1 MDTMAML
8 QQIFQV
14 CIIPLLGVLTTYLV
28 MFIRNKTD
36 QLKKE
41 TDNELY
47 QKYMEMLSETITN
60 CVIAT
65 NQTYVEA
72 LKNKNAFD
80 AAAQKEAF
88 NMTYQA
94 VMSIISQD
102 AMDFLN
108 EAVGDLDAYI
118 RKTIEER
125 ELLIEFPIFYW
136 SIIFNNSN
144 SFFIYDEQEN
154 SIGKEWLKIGSL

>member
-1 MDTMAML
+1 MDTMELL

-47 QKYMEMLSETITN
+47 QKYIEMLSETITN

-88 NMTYQA
+88 NRTYSA

-118 RKTIEER
+118 RKTIEAQVN
-125 ELLIEFPIFYW
+125 
-136 SIIFNNSN
+136 FNKSADRPVPVEVV
-144 SFFIYDEQEN
+144 SE
-154 SIGKEWLKIGSL
+154 

>member
-1 MDTMAML
+1 MSTMELL

-28 MFIRNKTD
+28 MFIKNKTE
-36 QLKKE
+36 QLQKE

-88 NMTYQA
+88 NMTYQS

-108 EAVGDLDAYI
+108 EAVGDLDVYI
-118 RKTIEER
+118 RKTIEAQVN
-125 ELLIEFPIFYW
+125 
-136 SIIFNNSN
+136 FNKSADRPVPVEVV
-144 SFFIYDEQEN
+144 SE
-154 SIGKEWLKIGSL
+154 

>member
-14 CIIPLLGVLTTYLV
+14 CIVPLLGVLTTYLV

-88 NMTYQA
+88 NMTYQS

-118 RKTIEER
+118 RKTIEAQVN
-125 ELLIEFPIFYW
+125 
-136 SIIFNNSN
+136 FNKSADRPVPVEVV
-144 SFFIYDEQEN
+144 SE
-154 SIGKEWLKIGSL
+154 

>member
-1 MDTMAML
+1 MDTMALL

-28 MFIRNKTD
+28 MFIRNKTEM
-36 QLKKE
+36 LKKE

-47 QKYMEMLSETITN
+47 QKYMDMLSETIVN

-80 AAAQKEAF
+80 EAAQKEAF
-88 NMTYQA
+88 NLTYEA
-94 VMSIISQD
+94 VMSILSQD
-102 AMDFLN
+102 AIAFLN
-108 EAVGDLDAYI
+108 EAVGDLDVYI
-118 RKTIEER
+118 RRMIEAQVNVNKMPKDKDGE
-125 ELLIEFPIFYW
+125 
-136 SIIFNNSN
+136 
-144 SFFIYDEQEN
+144 
-154 SIGKEWLKIGSL
+154 